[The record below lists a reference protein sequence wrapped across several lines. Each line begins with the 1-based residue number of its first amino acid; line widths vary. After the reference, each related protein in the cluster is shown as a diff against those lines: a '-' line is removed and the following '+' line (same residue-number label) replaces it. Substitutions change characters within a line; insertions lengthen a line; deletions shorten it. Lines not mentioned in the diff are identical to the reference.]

1 MKSKEEIFD
10 TLISENLGMLRAAA
24 YRILGNHSEV
34 DDAVQEALLIAWNK
48 YSRFRATSKLS
59 SWVYRITVNH
69 CCDRLRKQNR
79 EVKKLTAFAELQ
91 PQTLERDDTAQ
102 LEALRIAVSELPS
115 MYKESIL
122 LGCLGEVS
130 SEEAAAKLD
139 CSVNTL
145 YQRIHKAKQMLKK
158 KLEGIL

>member
-10 TLISENLGMLRAAA
+10 TLITENLGMLRAAA
-24 YRILGNHSEV
+24 YRILGNQSDV
-34 DDAVQEALLIAWNK
+34 DDAVQEALLIAWRK
-48 YSRFRATSKLS
+48 YNRFRAGAKLS
-59 SWVYRITVNH
+59 TWVYRITVNH

-79 EVKKLTAFAELQ
+79 EAKKLTAYAEVQ
-91 PQTLERDDTAQ
+91 PQAPEGDDAAP
-102 LEALRIAVSELPS
+102 LEALRLAVSELPGL
-115 MYKESIL
+115 YRESIL

-130 SEEAAAKLD
+130 SEEAATQLH

-145 YQRIHKAKQMLKK
+145 YQRIHKAKQLLKK